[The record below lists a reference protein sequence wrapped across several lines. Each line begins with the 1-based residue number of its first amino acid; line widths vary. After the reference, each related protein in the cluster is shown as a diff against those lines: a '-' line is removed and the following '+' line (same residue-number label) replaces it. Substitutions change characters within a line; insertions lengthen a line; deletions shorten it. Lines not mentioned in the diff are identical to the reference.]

1 LRPFAAVTTID
12 GVMARSE
19 VVVGRSSDV
28 VEGGRSVVSVDG
40 EEIGIFRVDGSLH
53 AWSNYCMHLGG
64 PVCQGLMINRV
75 GERIDGEG
83 RSLGDYF
90 TDEMHIVCPWHGYEY
105 NITTGEHAADPSIRL
120 HRYTVHERDGEILVE
135 L

>member
-1 LRPFAAVTTID
+1 LRAFAAVITID
-12 GVMARSE
+12 AMTARSG
-19 VVVGRSSDV
+19 VVVGRSSDLE
-28 VEGGRSVVSVDG
+28 EGGRSVVSVDG
-40 EEIGIFRVDGSLH
+40 EEIGIFRVDGSLY

-64 PVCQGLMINRV
+64 PVCQGMIINRV
-75 GERIDGEG
+75 GERIDDDG

-105 NITTGEHAADPSIRL
+105 DITTGEHPADPSIRL
-120 HRYTVHERDGEILVE
+120 HGYSVFERDGEILVE